1 MFSGVNFSYLSK
13 RNRWVFLLEGSS
25 CFFVFRSQSLAVSTP
40 FDKGKVMKRICVN
53 PLKRDNNIRYVLFK
67 LTNRKQLWVSTY
79 HGAKNST
86 NIISSPFTPSLKS
99 LSPSSITSEQKTADA
114 NKGIKIVE
122 IIILKQ
128 NGEDEIIYQDWC
140 LRHVENDNL
149 QWTALAGFDWPSSGT
164 CGGSLEVCHVVIG
177 GSVCLVTHQHAL
189 TSIWA
194 RKIRNFPVGCI
205 VIKN

>member
-1 MFSGVNFSYLSK
+1 M
-13 RNRWVFLLEGSS
+13 
-25 CFFVFRSQSLAVSTP
+25 
-40 FDKGKVMKRICVN
+40 
-53 PLKRDNNIRYVLFK
+53 

-128 NGEDEIIYQDWC
+128 NGEDEIMLGSMHKTRWNKGGRVTVPKMLCARNWSITGNSKELEGC
-140 LRHVENDNL
+140 RL
-149 QWTALAGFDWPSSGT
+149 QISVAK
-164 CGGSLEVCHVVIG
+164 LEVSKVVKGWFLCGIWIFDVYLLC
-177 GSVCLVTHQHAL
+177 GSNLLC
-189 TSIWA
+189 
-194 RKIRNFPVGCI
+194 
-205 VIKN
+205 

>member
-13 RNRWVFLLEGSS
+13 RNRWVLLLEGSS
-25 CFFVFRSQSLAVSTP
+25 CFFVFRSQSFAVSTP

-128 NGEDEIIYQDWC
+128 NGEDEIMLGSMNETRWKWQPSMDRVGGLWLAFVGHVWWIPWGLSRCDWWVRVLGNASTC
-140 LRHVENDNL
+140 LDKHLSPQN
-149 QWTALAGFDWPSSGT
+149 T
-164 CGGSLEVCHVVIG
+164 
-177 GSVCLVTHQHAL
+177 
-189 TSIWA
+189 
-194 RKIRNFPVGCI
+194 KFPRRLYC
-205 VIKN
+205 N